1 MTTQAPDVPNVIG
14 RYPWSQQVQTSIIDI
29 TPLTQG
35 VWSIIGIVGHSI
47 INSIIGGNQYNGT
60 DANYGANYGAEEDAL
75 RRMRHSDLLR
85 RPQEPP
91 RQQQP
96 RRRITF

>member
-14 RYPWSQQVQTSIIDI
+14 RYPWSQQAQTSIIDI

-60 DANYGANYGAEEDAL
+60 VPYSDEDDAL